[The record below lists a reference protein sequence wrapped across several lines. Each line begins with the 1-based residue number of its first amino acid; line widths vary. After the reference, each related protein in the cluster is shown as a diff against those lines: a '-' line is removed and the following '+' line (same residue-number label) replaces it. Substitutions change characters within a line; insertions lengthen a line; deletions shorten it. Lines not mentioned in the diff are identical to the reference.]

1 MTWAE
6 ILFVAALGVGIYK
19 LLRPFQDWLEKYLQE
34 LMAGRRHSRDKII
47 DVEPESKKK
56 GS

>member
-6 ILFVAALGVGIYK
+6 ILFVLALGIGIYK
-19 LLRPFQDWLEKYLQE
+19 LLGPFQDWLEKSLRD
-34 LMAGRRHSRDKII
+34 LMAGRRYTREKII